1 MPRRAAG
8 LTAVKVDKPKKPGR
22 FGDGSGLYLLVRP
35 DFTKFWLFR
44 YTPSGGKLRE
54 MGLGRA
60 GSARGEV
67 KLADARERAAGLYA
81 QVRAGIDPLAQREAD
96 AIEAKAVA
104 QDKLITSITLRAAA
118 ERYIAAHEPAWKNPK
133 HRQQWHNSLTSYVDP
148 VCGDIPVGEIQT
160 AHVLAVLEPIWRAKP
175 ETASRVRGRLE
186 AILDYSKA
194 RGWRSGEN
202 PAAWKGHLALTLPAR
217 GKIAPV
223 QHHAALPWQEIGEFV
238 RDLRQQKGIA
248 ARALEFVIMTA
259 GRTSEIIEATWA
271 EIDMVAGIWT
281 IPASRMKAGREH
293 RVPLAEP
300 ALALLRA
307 MAEIRIS
314 GEPGEFIFPGQ
325 LAYHPLSNMALA
337 MVLRRMKRLDLTVHG
352 FRSCFRDWCA
362 ESTSFPSEVAEMALA
377 HAVGN
382 KVEAAYRR
390 GDLFEK
396 RVLLMA
402 AWADFVEQPRGK
414 AMANV
419 TAIRAA

>member
-8 LTAVKVDKPKKPGR
+8 LTAIKVDKPKKPGR
-22 FGDGSGLYLLVRP
+22 FGDGNGLYLLVRP

-44 YTPSGGKLRE
+44 YTPPGGKMRE

-60 GSARGEV
+60 GNARGEV

-104 QDKLITSITLRAAA
+104 QHKLIASTTFRAAA

-248 ARALEFVIMTA
+248 ARALEFVILTA
-259 GRTSEIIEATWA
+259 GRTSEIIESRWA
-271 EIDMVAGIWT
+271 EIDLATRIWT

-300 ALALLRA
+300 ALALLRV
-307 MAEIRIS
+307 MNEFRIS
-314 GEPGEFIFPGQ
+314 GDPVEFIFPGQ
-325 LAYHPLSNMALA
+325 LVYHSLSNMALA
-337 MVLRRMKRLDLTVHG
+337 MVLRRMKRADLTVHG
-352 FRSCFRDWCA
+352 FRSCFRDWCSEA
-362 ESTSFPSEVAEMALA
+362 TAYPAEVAEMALA
-377 HAVGN
+377 HVVAN
-382 KVEAAYRR
+382 RVEAAYRR

-396 RVLLMA
+396 RVQLMA